1 MGRDVEVSDEVAC
14 SAEDHR
20 CRNIEEFRISLAE
33 KAACGHA
40 PIVKLRRDAASTT
53 TSSRALRKRSN
64 WWSLAPGT
72 QAAWVRPIT
81 PGATVVGPY
90 RGIMKAGIQ
99 TVSYEAL
106 IENLVREI
114 GRLLGKDATY
124 LTDKITFHRVT
135 GRHPNWGADIGAVS
149 PYELSAFQ
157 QALESML
164 ALYDLD

>member
-1 MGRDVEVSDEVAC
+1 MP
-14 SAEDHR
+14 
-20 CRNIEEFRISLAE
+20 
-33 KAACGHA
+33 CGHA
-40 PIVKLRRDAASTT
+40 PIVKLRRDAATTT

-72 QAAWVRPIT
+72 QAAWVT
-81 PGATVVGPY
+81 GVGRY
-90 RGIMKAGIQ
+90 RGIMKEGIQ

-124 LTDKITFHRVT
+124 LSDKITFHRVT
-135 GRHPNWGADIGAVS
+135 GRHPNCGADIGAVS
-149 PYELSAFQ
+149 PYELSAFR
-157 QALESML
+157 QASESML